1 MSSQMQYE
9 LAQPP
14 SDGISQVL
22 FHPTDALQLLVASWD
37 QQVRVYD
44 VDANRLLAS
53 HHGHKAAVLSVAYS
67 NNCAFSGGL
76 DRRLL
81 AWEGGYAQTR
91 EIGRHDGE
99 VSAVEFALS
108 HNMLFSGGWDRTLRA
123 WDARLQAHA
132 AEVKTLAMDE
142 RVYSMSTQ
150 GDLLAVALA
159 GRMLLIYDVRKLE
172 SPLQVRESSLKY
184 PTRCVQLMPDC
195 AGFVGSSVEGRVA
208 VEYFNS
214 TDRQNYA
221 FKCHRQP
228 ADDGVDMVYPVN
240 SVAFHPVHHTFV
252 TGGSDGVVALWDPD
266 NKKRLKQYQG
276 YAASISSLSFNAT
289 GSVLAVASSY
299 TYEEGE
305 KDHPPD
311 AIWIKPMS
319 EFETKPKG
327 RRG

>member
-1 MSSQMQYE
+1 MQYE

-22 FHPTDALQLLVASWD
+22 FHPTDASQLLVGSWD

-44 VDANRLLAS
+44 TDANRLVSS
-53 HHGHKAAVLSVAYS
+53 HHEHKAAVLGIAYG
-67 NNCAFSGGL
+67 NDCAFSGGL

-81 AWEGGYAQTR
+81 AWEGGYTQTR

-99 VSAVEFALS
+99 VSAVEFALA
-108 HNMLFSGGWDRTLRA
+108 HNILFSGSWDRTLRA
-123 WDARLQAHA
+123 WDARLQTRA
-132 AEVKTLAMDE
+132 AAIATLAMDE
-142 RVYSMSTQ
+142 RVYSMSAQ

-159 GRMLLIYDVRKLE
+159 GRKLLIYDARKLD
-172 SPLQVRESSLKY
+172 SPLEVRESSLKY

-208 VEYFNS
+208 VEYFHGV
-214 TDRQNYA
+214 DRQNYA

-228 ADDGVDMVYPVN
+228 SNDDGVDMVYPVN
-240 SVAFHPVHHTFV
+240 AVAFHPVHHTFV
-252 TGGSDGVVALWDPD
+252 TGGSDGVVSLWDPD

-276 YAASISSLSFNAT
+276 YAASISSLSFNVSGNA
-289 GSVLAVASSY
+289 LAVASSY

-311 AIWIKPMS
+311 AIWIKPIS
-319 EFETKPKG
+319 DTETKPKG
-327 RRG
+327 RKS